1 MKATRRNRL
10 ASVLRIAAL
19 ILIFAIACS
28 PAATTSVPTQ
38 PPEPQKII
46 FQAGYLAQGNISFVS
61 AYVAKEKGFFAD
73 QGLDVTIEHSSGS
86 GEQYPRLASKE
97 IQFTTTPGDIEV
109 KQVADEQV
117 PFVSIAVF
125 GHAGDQGLM
134 VLDNGN
140 IATPKDL
147 EGKKVGYKFFPEPWL
162 LAMFDAAGVDQSKV
176 ELVSVGFDPRVLLP
190 ETGAGQVD
198 AVNVFKSNEPDIM
211 TKAGFPVKV
220 FKPEDFG
227 IHFLGQTYVTHAD
240 FIKNDPEMVRKF
252 VRATMK
258 GLEWAIDPANRE
270 EVGDIIMKY
279 AGADADRDHNLF
291 IFETEASY
299 ITADSTGQVG
309 LGYASNAEWQAMIDV
324 LLQYQAIATAP
335 AINTVWDPQFV
346 ESIYKDG
353 KLVWP

>member
-1 MKATRRNRL
+1 MRTARL
-10 ASVLRIAAL
+10 RWAISVLCTTAVVLAFGL
-19 ILIFAIACS
+19 ACG
-28 PAATTSVPTQ
+28 PAATSSTPT
-38 PPEPQKII
+38 PTPQKVT
-46 FQAGYLAQGNISFVS
+46 FQAGYLPQGNISFVA
-61 AYVAKEKGFFAD
+61 AYVAKEKGFFAA

-86 GEQYPRLASKE
+86 GEQYQRLAAKE

-109 KQVADEQV
+109 KQVADQGV
-117 PFVSIAVF
+117 PFVSITVF

-134 VLDNGN
+134 VLDNGRVS
-140 IATPKDL
+140 TPKDL
-147 EGKKVGYKFFPEPWL
+147 EGKKVGYKFFPEPWM
-162 LAMFDAAGVDQSKV
+162 LAMFDAAGVDQGKV

-211 TKAGFPVKV
+211 AKAGFPVKV
-220 FKPEDFG
+220 FRPEDFD

-240 FIKNDPEMVRKF
+240 FIRDDPEMVRRF

-258 GLEWAIDPANRE
+258 GLEWAIDPDNRS

-299 ITADSTGQVG
+299 VSADSTQKVG
-309 LGYASNAEWQAMIDV
+309 LGYASPEEWQAMMDV
-324 LLQYQAIATAP
+324 LLKYKAIGATP
-335 AINTVWDPQFV
+335 ALNAVWAPQFV
-346 ESIYKDG
+346 ESVYKDG